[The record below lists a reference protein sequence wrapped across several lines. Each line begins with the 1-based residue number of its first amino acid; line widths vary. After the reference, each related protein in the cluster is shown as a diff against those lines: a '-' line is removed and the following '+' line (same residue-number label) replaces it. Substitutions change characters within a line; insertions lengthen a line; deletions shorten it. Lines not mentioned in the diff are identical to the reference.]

1 MTLTSVPVK
10 EFHACVGKLGKAI
23 DTVFDQPS
31 HDELTWDHEMDERL
45 VAEAVA
51 LHLYREGMCDLADEY
66 VASKGLDD
74 VVEMEIDETDVVDGR
89 AEGADGA
96 EPSGSER
103 PGSEPPSDPVSDA
116 AVEAAAE
123 RRKLRPLW
131 DELRRIT
138 RAVSD
143 DHDLNVV
150 SDWIRTNR
158 DALVASVG
166 PAEGESLAREVEFMT
181 AKIRYVKLLV
191 AGDGAGAIA
200 QGRATLGAFAESHA
214 GEVRRLL
221 AAAAYASRGLAG
233 SPYEDVARAAS
244 AEKREENPEDEGSN
258 PGACAGGDAPDV
270 GSDWD
275 RATLAFRDAF
285 FVLHGQPRRS
295 PLLVTVNA
303 GCLAMPTLLKLSRVL
318 ATKGQRLS
326 DLQQLPVEIPLGPD
340 YVFHT
345 VFACPVAREAT
356 APDDPPMML
365 PCGLVLSQGSIRNM
379 VRGNQRTFKCP
390 YCPLETTVESCRQIY
405 F

>member
-1 MTLTSVPVK
+1 M
-10 EFHACVGKLGKAI
+10 GKLGKAI
-23 DTVFDQPS
+23 DKVFDQPS

-45 VAEAVA
+45 VAEAIA
-51 LHLYREGMCDLADEY
+51 LHLYREGMCELADEY

-74 VVEMEIDETDVVDGR
+74 VVEMDIDETDDRADGADG

-96 EPSGSER
+96 GPSGAGPS
-103 PGSEPPSDPVSDA
+103 GCSEPPSEPASEA
-116 AVEAAAE
+116 AVEAAEE
-123 RRKLRPLW
+123 RRKLRPIW
-131 DELRRIT
+131 DELQRIT
-138 RAVSD
+138 RAVSVD
-143 DHDLNVV
+143 RDLDVV

-166 PAEGESLAREVEFMT
+166 PAEGESLAREVEFAT
-181 AKIRYVKLLV
+181 EKIRYVNLLV

-200 QGRATLGAFAESHA
+200 RGRATLAAFAESHA
-214 GEVRRLL
+214 GEVRRLM
-221 AAAAYASRGLAG
+221 AAAVYASRGLEG

-258 PGACAGGDAPDV
+258 PGAGAGAGAGAGGDGPEV

-285 FVLHGQPRRS
+285 FALHGQPRKS

-326 DLQQLPVEIPLGPD
+326 DLEQLPVEIPLGPD
-340 YVFHT
+340 YVFHS

-356 APDDPPMML
+356 DPDDPPMML
-365 PCGLVLSQGSIRNM
+365 PCGLVLSQGSIRKM

-390 YCPLETTVESCRQIY
+390 YCPLETTMESCRQIY